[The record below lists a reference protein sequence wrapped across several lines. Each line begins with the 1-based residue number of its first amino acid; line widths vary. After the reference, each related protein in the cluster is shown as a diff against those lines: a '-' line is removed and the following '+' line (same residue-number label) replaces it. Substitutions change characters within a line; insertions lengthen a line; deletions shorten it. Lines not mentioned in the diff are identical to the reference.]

1 MNASQ
6 VFCPN
11 LDCQARG
18 NIGQGNI
25 VIHGRKRARYRCKT
39 CGKTFSAKE
48 GPLFAG
54 LRKPTELIV
63 MVVTL
68 LAYGCPVQAIVHAF
82 GLDERTVASWRDR
95 AGKHCETVHQAL
107 VEQGQLDLLHV
118 QADEI
123 RVKARGMIAWMGL
136 AMMVS
141 RRLWLAGAVSQTR
154 DRALADGLLQQV
166 RRCSQKVC
174 ALLVC
179 TDGWSASPNS
189 IRRAFREKVKTTAGR
204 GRCALEV
211 WPDLHIGTVIKRT
224 VKSHLK
230 EVIRQMTH
238 GSLEAALKL
247 LGRSR
252 GGTML
257 NTSFIER
264 FNGTMRERL
273 ATLTR
278 KCRHA
283 TAQLS
288 ALQTG
293 MYLVGTTYNFCWPHQ
308 ELSCVRE
315 PDTGKRH
322 RVRACTPAM
331 AAQLTD
337 HVWSVCELLSY
348 KVAPPPWVAP
358 KRRARPRT
366 EPLPDPMQPKRPP
379 GRPRKQV
386 ACATTS

>member
-1 MNASQ
+1 MQTSTQQMNASQ

-11 LDCQARG
+11 LDCKARG

-48 GPLFAG
+48 GTLFAG

-107 VEQGQLDLLHV
+107 VEQGKLDLLHV

-141 RRLWLAGAVSQTR
+141 TRLWLAGAVSQTR

-179 TDGWSASPNS
+179 TDGWSAYPNS
-189 IRRAFREKVKTTAGR
+189 IRRAFREKVKRTAGT

-211 WPDLHIGTVIKRT
+211 WPDLHIGTVIKRM
-224 VKSHLK
+224 VKKHLK

-257 NTSFIER
+257 NTSLIER
-264 FNGTMRERL
+264 FNGS
-273 ATLTR
+273 ATSTYLLTLSE
-278 KCRHA
+278 A
-283 TAQLS
+283 TNKE
-288 ALQTG
+288 
-293 MYLVGTTYNFCWPHQ
+293 VCW
-308 ELSCVRE
+308 
-315 PDTGKRH
+315 
-322 RVRACTPAM
+322 
-331 AAQLTD
+331 
-337 HVWSVCELLSY
+337 
-348 KVAPPPWVAP
+348 
-358 KRRARPRT
+358 
-366 EPLPDPMQPKRPP
+366 
-379 GRPRKQV
+379 
-386 ACATTS
+386 